1 MNLAQKVAVNTSA
14 QIGSMVIGVFVSLVT
29 LRITTGYLGVH
40 QYGELA
46 IILTVAGVIVAIS
59 DLGIA
64 TTLARD
70 VVKSPEDVDRI
81 AGHLL
86 TFRLVS
92 TAVLTVGTLAIV
104 PVLPYTTQTK
114 LALALYLV
122 GVTGW
127 TLASFPSAFFQ
138 VHLKLHLQAAI
149 DMSTRIVALVGVS
162 VVALLDLGFYAL
174 VAALGV
180 VGVMSMILAFWFI
193 RRFWRPVLR
202 WERGYGLPLVRN
214 TLAIGVVAM
223 IGILHFRSDGVL
235 LSLLAPARDVGI
247 YSIAYR
253 FIDQSISLAAPFALA
268 IFPILTRF
276 LHEGPGRAD
285 TAINRSFQVL
295 ALGSA
300 AISLAMLSLAHTL
313 VHLIAGPG
321 FEAAAEPTRILAFAV
336 PFLFCSLLFYNVG
349 IAAGHQRT
357 LIHVGLCSL
366 ALNILLNLFLIP
378 RLTYNGAAITAVI
391 SHAVG
396 FFGTYWVAR
405 RAVGFRFEVGFLVR
419 LVIATASAGLVCA
432 IFVRRSEFAAFILAE
447 LVLVGMA
454 YLAGAVRVADIR
466 LVLNR
471 DRRPREV

>member
-14 QIGSMVIGVFVSLVT
+14 QIGSMVVGVFVSLVT

-64 TTLARD
+64 TTLARE

-81 AGHLL
+81 AGNLL
-86 TFRLVS
+86 TFRLAS
-92 TAVLTVGTLAIV
+92 SAVLTIGTLAIV
-104 PVLPYTTQTK
+104 PILPYTTQTK
-114 LALALYLV
+114 LALVLYLV

-162 VVALLDLGFYAL
+162 VVAVFDLGFYAL
-174 VAALGV
+174 VVALGV
-180 VGVMSMILAFWFI
+180 VGVISMILAFWFI
-193 RRFWRPVLR
+193 RRFWRPVVR
-202 WERGYGLPLVRN
+202 WDRSYGLPLVRN
-214 TLAIGVVAM
+214 TLAVGVVAM

-276 LHEGPGRAD
+276 LQEGPGRAD

-300 AISLAMLSLAHTL
+300 AVALAMLSLANTL
-313 VHLIAGPG
+313 VHLVAGSG
-321 FEAAAEPTRILAFAV
+321 FEDAAEPTRILAFAV
-336 PFLFCSLLFYNVG
+336 PFLFCALLFYNVG
-349 IAAGHQRT
+349 IAAGRQRA
-357 LIHVGLCSL
+357 LIYFGVCSL
-366 ALNILLNLFLIP
+366 VLNVTLNLFLIP
-378 RLTYNGAAITAVI
+378 RFTYNGAAIAAVV
-391 SHAVG
+391 SHGVG
-396 FFGTYWVAR
+396 FLGTYWVAR
-405 RAVGFRFEVGFLVR
+405 HAVKFHLDLGFFVR
-419 LVIATASAGLVCA
+419 LGIATASAALVCA
-432 IFVRRSEFAAFILAE
+432 LLVGRSEVAAF
-447 LVLVGMA
+447 VLSEAALLGTA
-454 YLAGAVRVADIR
+454 YLAGAVRVADVR

-471 DRRPREV
+471 ERRPREV